1 MARENPGRL
10 ASSAGCRELPNLGY
24 VQVCLARTPGA
35 CFISELSLLAFAYI
49 DLPYKAAGGFGVRVT
64 FS

>member
-1 MARENPGRL
+1 MGMFKFAYRV
-10 ASSAGCRELPNLGY
+10 A
-24 VQVCLARTPGA
+24 PGA